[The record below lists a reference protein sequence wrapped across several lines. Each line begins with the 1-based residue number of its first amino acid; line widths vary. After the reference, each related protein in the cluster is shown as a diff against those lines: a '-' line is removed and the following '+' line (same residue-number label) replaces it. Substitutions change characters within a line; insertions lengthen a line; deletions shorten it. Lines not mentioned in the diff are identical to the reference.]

1 MSSGF
6 SGGVPDFFS
15 GSRRAA
21 VLPTSANAGTFNAN
35 PNHQQ
40 QFSFR
45 SPLAG
50 VPPDPAA
57 QIRRSEFTGK
67 RSLADFQQAS
77 QGLGFYLRNVK
88 QRPGN
93 YHHAPPVSPLSAT
106 DLTQIPSISPVMS
119 ALNPRYGLPVLQQ
132 HRLQPLTI
140 LNRNAG
146 GNLPAGA
153 SMLNSGQNR
162 GFGPSNLSS
171 EPEYSTRD
179 QSEKSVMMSHKLLEL
194 EKQLLG
200 DDEEGETVSAVTDSE
215 WSDTIQNLIG
225 PARKPISSSPTSSS
239 SSCSSATPA
248 LPCPKQALIDAAA
261 AVSDGRPEAA
271 AEILARFQQP
281 AANPRGTP
289 EQRLA
294 AYMAAALRARVA
306 PAQLSQPEV
315 LGKEHAASTQMLY
328 DASPCFKL
336 GFMAAN
342 LAILEATAEQG
353 LSKIHVLDF
362 EIGQGGQ
369 YVHLLHALAAKW
381 KTETPNYDGAS
392 LRITA
397 VVDKSTAGGAAAEEK
412 LRIVGDG
419 LRALATRI
427 GVPLA
432 FAAKNLEIAELT
444 RENLGI
450 RDGEALAVNLAFRLY
465 RLPDESVT
473 TENLRDETLR
483 RVRGLSP
490 EVVAVVEQ
498 ELNTNTAQ
506 LEARVRDTWEY
517 YGLLL
522 DSLESTL
529 ARDSSDRVRIEE
541 GLGRRMVNAVAR
553 EGLDRVER
561 CEVFGKWRARM
572 CMAGFEP
579 RRMSRLVVDSLRA
592 KLNSGTRGNPGF
604 SVSEESG
611 GVGFGWMGRNLTVA
625 SAWR

>member
-15 GSRRAA
+15 GGRRSA
-21 VLPTSANAGTFNAN
+21 VLSTSANAGTFNAN

-50 VPPDPAA
+50 LPPDPVA
-57 QIRRSEFTGK
+57 QIPRPEFTGK
-67 RSLADFQQAS
+67 RSLADFQHAS

-93 YHHAPPVSPLSAT
+93 YHHAPPVSPLTAT

-119 ALNPRYGLPVLQQ
+119 TLNPRYGLPVHQQ
-132 HRLQPLTI
+132 HRLSPLTI
-140 LNRNAG
+140 LNRNSG

-153 SMLNSGQNR
+153 SMLNSGQNI

-171 EPEYSTRD
+171 DPEYSIRD

-215 WSDTIQNLIG
+215 WPDTIQNLIG

-248 LPCPKQALIDAAA
+248 LPCPKQALVEAAA
-261 AVSDGRPEAA
+261 AIVDGRPEVAV
-271 AEILARFQQP
+271 ETLARFQQP

-294 AYMAAALRARVA
+294 AYMAAALRARLA
-306 PAQLSQPEV
+306 PAQPSQPEV

-353 LSKIHVLDF
+353 LSKIHFLDF

-369 YVHLLHALAAKW
+369 YVHLLHALAAKR
-381 KTETPNYDGAS
+381 KTETPNYDCVS
-392 LRITA
+392 
-397 VVDKSTAGGAAAEEK
+397 
-412 LRIVGDG
+412 
-419 LRALATRI
+419 I

-450 RDGEALAVNLAFRLY
+450 GNGEALAVNLAFRLY

-490 EVVAVVEQ
+490 EVVTVVEQ
-498 ELNTNTAQ
+498 EMNTNTAP
-506 LEARVRDTWEY
+506 LAARVRDAWEY

-529 ARDSSDRVRIEE
+529 PRDSSDRVRIEE
-541 GLGRRMVNAVAR
+541 GLGRRMVNAVAH
-553 EGLDRVER
+553 EGMDRVER

-572 CMAGFEP
+572 CMAGFEQ

-604 SVSEESG
+604 SVNEESG